1 VEPDDWQ
8 LGGAT
13 FNNRMMLGTA
23 RYPSPRVMQQA
34 VVQSGV
40 QIVTVSLRR
49 ENARE
54 RSGQAFWQQIRE
66 LDVRVLPNT
75 AGCRSVDEAIT
86 TAEMAREVFET
97 PWLKLEITGDDQT
110 LQPDPFALPTAASEL
125 TRRGFVVLPYTTEDI
140 VLGERLLDA
149 GCAALMPW
157 GAPIGSGRGLNNAY
171 GLRLMRERFPDTQLV
186 VDAGLGAPSHAAQA
200 MEMGYDGVLL
210 NTAVARAREPATMA
224 HAFSRA
230 VEAGRAAYRAG
241 IIPPLEMAQ
250 RSTPLADTPF
260 WHRSRG

>member
-1 VEPDDWQ
+1 MVENDDWK
-8 LGGAT
+8 LGGEVFT
-13 FNNRMMLGTA
+13 SRMMLGTA
-23 RYPSPRVMQQA
+23 RYPSPRAMQDA
-34 VVQSGV
+34 VVRSGV
-40 QIVTVSLRR
+40 QIITVSLRR

-54 RSGQAFWQQIRE
+54 KSGQAFWEQVRQ

-97 PWLKLEITGDDQT
+97 PWLKLEITGDEHT
-110 LQPDPFALPTAASEL
+110 LQPDPFALPEAAAEL
-125 TRRGFVVLPYTTEDI
+125 TKRGFVVLPYTTEDL

-157 GAPIGSGRGLNNAY
+157 GAPIGSGRGLNNTY

-210 NTAVARAREPATMA
+210 NTAVARAREPAVMA
-224 HAFSRA
+224 LAFARA

-241 IIPPLEMAQ
+241 IIPAIDVAQ

-260 WHRSRG
+260 WRRDA